1 MNLRDEGF
9 GLAKH
14 PEVAYDLL
22 PDDQSGVYAWTVTTD
37 ALDSL
42 VPENLPR
49 IPSGSVVYIGK
60 ANKLRK
66 RAPHHRWTSSSS
78 SLRRNL
84 AGIMGLQGLWLPRAS
99 KPRLVQEHEMALSLW
114 MRSNLAL
121 SWRAVDEGY
130 VQFEK
135 LLLSKL
141 TPPLNVDPPET
152 ELQWWVY
159 GQLQKL
165 KDEALPPHQ

>member
-1 MNLRDEGF
+1 
-9 GLAKH
+9 
-14 PEVAYDLL
+14 
-22 PDDQSGVYAWTVTTD
+22 
-37 ALDSL
+37 
-42 VPENLPR
+42 
-49 IPSGSVVYIGK
+49 
-60 ANKLRK
+60 
-66 RAPHHRWTSSSS
+66 
-78 SLRRNL
+78 
-84 AGIMGLQGLWLPRAS
+84 
-99 KPRLVQEHEMALSLW
+99 MALSLW